1 VEAAGEDGGGGRAA
15 DVDGAGAVTASI
27 ETALLI
33 TGCVVFAL
41 GCAGVVL
48 RRNPVAVLMSVELMI
63 NASILL
69 LVLGSRIHNNVEGQ
83 SVGLLV
89 LVLGAAEAVVGLAL
103 ALAVFR
109 PRATVDVDGPAEVQG

>member
-1 VEAAGEDGGGGRAA
+1 VSLTVEN
-15 DVDGAGAVTASI
+15 VVVVTA
-27 ETALLI
+27 AL
-33 TGCVVFAL
+33 VFCL
-41 GCAGVVL
+41 GAAGVVL

-63 NASILL
+63 NAAILV
-69 LVLGSRIHNNVEGQ
+69 LVLGSRVHDNPAGQ

-109 PRATVDVDGPAEVQG
+109 LRDTVDVDGPSEVNG